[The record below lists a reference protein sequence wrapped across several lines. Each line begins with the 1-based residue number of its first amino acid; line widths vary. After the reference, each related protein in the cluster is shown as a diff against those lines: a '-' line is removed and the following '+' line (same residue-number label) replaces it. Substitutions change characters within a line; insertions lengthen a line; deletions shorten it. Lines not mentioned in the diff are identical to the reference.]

1 MKVVEKKEEEEE
13 GKEEEEEEEVKAK
26 RWEVRARTGQTF
38 FRITYLRY
46 AESTDVIT
54 SK

>member
-1 MKVVEKKEEEEE
+1 MEKKEEEEE
-13 GKEEEEEEEVKAK
+13 GKEEGKEEEEVKAK